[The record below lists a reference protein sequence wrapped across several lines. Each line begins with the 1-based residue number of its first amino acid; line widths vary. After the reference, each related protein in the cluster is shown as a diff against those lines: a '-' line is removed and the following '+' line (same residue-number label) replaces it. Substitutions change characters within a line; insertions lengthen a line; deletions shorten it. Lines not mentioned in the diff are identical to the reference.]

1 MGKLRSI
8 IKEELAK
15 ALNEFNRYGHFEE
28 GDIIDYNGSHFRV
41 IKDMEDYVVASS
53 MEVFYGD
60 ENKPAVIMKTS
71 IGRKVN
77 EAGDMFTPTTY
88 KPEFNRVSDL
98 DAGGIY
104 QFDFTTSNG
113 ENSISHV
120 IAPETI
126 GKYGS
131 FTIKRFLNAINGF
144 DKVLDVIE
152 VKKIF

>member
-41 IKDMEDYVVASS
+41 TKDMGDYIIASS

-60 ENKPAVIMKTS
+60 ENEPAVIMKTA

-88 KPEFNRVSDL
+88 EPEFNRVSDL
-98 DAGGIY
+98 DAGGKY
-104 QFDFTTSNG
+104 QFDFVTDKG

-120 IAPETI
+120 VTPETI

-144 DKVLDVIE
+144 DKVLDVTG
-152 VKKIF
+152 VKKVF